1 MRAIKD
7 MATRLNLKE
16 PAINKAYEI
25 YKQIED
31 KGIKGVSILAKVATV
46 VFIASRIEKQPKGI
60 KEILQVDQVSHK
72 ELSSCYKKVKE
83 LIPEL
88 KSQV

>member
-1 MRAIKD
+1 
-7 MATRLNLKE
+7 
-16 PAINKAYEI
+16 
-25 YKQIED
+25 
-31 KGIKGVSILAKVATV
+31 V

-83 LIPEL
+83 LLPEL
-88 KSQV
+88 KNQVQLDARQIANTAANRLNLPMDVNNAARSVTEAITKL